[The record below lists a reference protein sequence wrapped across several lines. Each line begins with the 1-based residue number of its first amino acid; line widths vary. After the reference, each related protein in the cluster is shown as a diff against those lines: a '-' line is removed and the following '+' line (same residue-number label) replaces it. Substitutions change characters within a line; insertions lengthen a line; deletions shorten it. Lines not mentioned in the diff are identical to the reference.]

1 MKIKKAKNT
10 NSKYKNYIIITIIL
24 FSLLT
29 SRIAYLQFIKS
40 SFLKEMSYKQLI
52 TNRIIST
59 KRGSIY
65 DTSGKPLALSAQ
77 VDTVSINP
85 IMIKAE
91 NDDETNKLKEK
102 VASAFANIFEL
113 KYEDVLKKVNSES
126 TIETIAKKVEEEK
139 IKKLKKWME
148 ENDYS
153 SGINID
159 SDTKRYYPY
168 NNLASN
174 LIGFCGND
182 NHGLE
187 GLEYYWDNVL
197 SGTPRENLNIK
208 RCCTRYNS

>member
-1 MKIKKAKNT
+1 
-10 NSKYKNYIIITIIL
+10 
-24 FSLLT
+24 
-29 SRIAYLQFIKS
+29 
-40 SFLKEMSYKQLI
+40 MSYKQLI